1 MAIAV
6 MPYTAD
12 MCRGFVMAR
21 FASTGPSSV
30 RPESA
35 AMSRGCVP
43 LKAAMRV
50 STGTCATKNHQA
62 TECVRARC
70 ARSKGVIS
78 AGRRR

>member
-12 MCRGFVMAR
+12 RRRGFVIAF
-21 FASTGPSSV
+21 FASTGPSSA
-30 RPESA
+30 RPDSA
-35 AMSRGCVP
+35 AMSRGWVP
-43 LKAAMRV
+43 LRAAMRV

-62 TECVRARC
+62 TVCVRARC

-78 AGRRR
+78 AGRSR